1 MDRYLD
7 ILTLSKYLKSLSIS
21 QYISIAYIYI
31 NIFITYRHITLLI
44 YLCVLYIH
52 IHISLDILT
61 SVNILSLTMCHNRTH
76 FGWATLQASDCVS
89 FPPCSCPWH
98 IQSIL
103 SLWDYDE
110 YIYVTLWT
118 SIIFFVTLC
127 ICVYIYIYVF
137 SLYICLSLSLLCLC
151 LCTFLCPCH
160 RYRSPWWPWRGVN
173 PQITLPLS
181 LWQCLYTFLC
191 PHHDCHRPSR
201 PCWDLI
207 YLSLSICL
215 AMYRSFY
222 SLFVSIYID
231 IIYTYMCVCV

>member
-1 MDRYLD
+1 MYIHTSASHPHHASARYWPAIGYMDRYLD

-127 ICVYIYIYVF
+127 ICVYIYIC
-137 SLYICLSLSLLCLC
+137 I
-151 LCTFLCPCH
+151 
-160 RYRSPWWPWRGVN
+160 
-173 PQITLPLS
+173 
-181 LWQCLYTFLC
+181 
-191 PHHDCHRPSR
+191 
-201 PCWDLI
+201 
-207 YLSLSICL
+207 
-215 AMYRSFY
+215 
-222 SLFVSIYID
+222 
-231 IIYTYMCVCV
+231 

>member
-1 MDRYLD
+1 MHIRTSASHPHHASARYWPAIGYMDRYLD

-61 SVNILSLTMCHNRTH
+61 SVNILSFTMCHNRTH

-110 YIYVTLWT
+110 YIYVTLW
-118 SIIFFVTLC
+118 IF
-127 ICVYIYIYVF
+127 IHIYIYTH
-137 SLYICLSLSLLCLC
+137 SLYVCLSLSLSDSV
-151 LCTFLCPCH
+151 FAPFPAPVMAAIANH
-160 RYRSPWWPWRGVN
+160 GPAG
-173 PQITLPLS
+173 
-181 LWQCLYTFLC
+181 
-191 PHHDCHRPSR
+191 
-201 PCWDLI
+201 
-207 YLSLSICL
+207 
-215 AMYRSFY
+215 
-222 SLFVSIYID
+222 YI
-231 IIYTYMCVCV
+231 